1 MSHHGS
7 LLTFF
12 QRSCFALVLALGV
25 ATAAATDG
33 AGDGAGKATPGTVAE
48 RNFGVVPQLSPIVTA
63 ERWQPLLNQISRQA
77 GSVLRFATATSIT
90 KFEERVLHGEYDYV
104 YLSSLLFQQTL
115 KSQSYRALVRDEKPL
130 RGIIV
135 VRHDGPKSLDE
146 LIGKTLA
153 FPSPR
158 AFGATLLTRADLK
171 RLDIRH
177 DVSYLGTH
185 ESVYQ
190 GVVQGRHI
198 AGGGVQRSFDLLPEA
213 QRRDLRVL
221 HITAPVPS
229 HLIAVHARVPSQET
243 ERVRQTLLH
252 LHEAP
257 ITAQALA
264 GLEMRRLVAVTR
276 ADFDILERYG
286 FALRPRE
293 LVLHVIP
300 RLDAEA
306 TRQHM
311 QPLAAYMKQRLDL
324 DVGLRAYSDMETFE
338 KAIYAV
344 NTPSLINAN
353 PLQAL
358 RLIKQGFEV
367 VAQQVPVSSPEGM
380 RSVILVRADSP
391 YRRLED
397 LRGKPIAFGGAKQT
411 FFSNVM
417 AKAMLRRAGLEGQY
431 VDASRPGPLSN
442 VFPPLLNGQVEAAAT
457 GTLALNNQTLR
468 TQYIDGRLR
477 VLAQSEPLP
486 GLAWLVGPRLDPAI
500 RDEIKHFLLDFNA
513 DAPGHAAM
521 RIAGIERLVTA
532 NNATYDIVRPYLE
545 NVGD

>member
-1 MSHHGS
+1 MPHHRP

-12 QRSCFALVLALGV
+12 QRSCVAVALTSGL

-33 AGDGAGKATPGTVAE
+33 AGDGVGKATPGTVAE

-63 ERWQPLLNQISRQA
+63 ERWQPLLNEVSRQT
-77 GSVLRFATATSIT
+77 GSTLRFATATSVT
-90 KFEERVLHGEYDYV
+90 KFEERVLHSEYDYV
-104 YLSSLLFQQTL
+104 YLNSLLFQQTL
-115 KSQSYRALVRDEKPL
+115 KSKSYRALARDENPL
-130 RGIIV
+130 QGIIV

-146 LIGKTLA
+146 LIGKTIA

-158 AFGATLLTRADLK
+158 AFGATLLTRADLQH
-171 RLDIRH
+171 LSIRH
-177 DVSYLGTH
+177 NVGYLGTH

-190 GVVQGRHI
+190 SVSQGRHV

-213 QRRDLRVL
+213 QRRNLRIL
-221 HITAPVPS
+221 HTTAPVPS
-229 HLIAVHARVPSQET
+229 HLIAVHARVPSQEA

-252 LHEAP
+252 LHENP
-257 ITAQALA
+257 ITAQTLA
-264 GLEMRRLVAVTR
+264 QLEMRRLVAVTR
-276 ADFDILERYG
+276 SDFESLGGYN
-286 FALRPRE
+286 FVSRPRE

-324 DVGLRAYSDMETFE
+324 DVGLKTYSDMATFE
-338 KAIYAV
+338 KAIYAA

-367 VAQQVPVSSPEGM
+367 IAQQIPVNSPEGM

-397 LRGKPIAFGGAKQT
+397 LRGKPIAFGGAEQT

-417 AKAMLRRAGLEGQY
+417 AKAMLRHAGLEGQY

-486 GLAWLVGPRLDPAI
+486 GLPWLVGPRLDPAI
-500 RDEIKHFLLDFNA
+500 RQEIRHFLLYFGA

-521 RIAGIERLVTA
+521 RIAGIERLVA
-532 NNATYDIVRPYLE
+532 ADNATYNVVRPYLE
-545 NVGD
+545 NTGD